1 MLEGPR
7 EHPTVV
13 FPNSLGAAYECFPKE
28 LFWEALKQAG
38 ITGHPHMTR
47 HTYASHFLA
56 TVPDLFL
63 LAQVLGHSS
72 IRITEL
78 YSHMLPGRLNRAKNA
93 VSIGLDFLEKTLDQ
107 TLDQKVA

>member
-1 MLEGPR
+1 
-7 EHPTVV
+7 
-13 FPNSLGAAYECFPKE
+13 
-28 LFWEALKQAG
+28 
-38 ITGHPHMTR
+38 MTR

-56 TVPDLFL
+56 SVPDLFL

-93 VSIGLDFLEKTLDQ
+93 VSIGLDFLEKTLDL